1 VKVRRAYVMRARA
14 DSAEATRRRVLDAA
28 VASLWQRRVSEVRLE
43 DIAAQAAV
51 TVQTVLRIFGTRAAL
66 IEAAWD
72 AARDRIVEQRE
83 AAAPGDVDGTLR
95 VLFDHYEELGDF
107 VIRNL
112 ADEHQLPELA
122 AWLERGRTVHRRS
135 MQRQFA
141 PWLSRLA
148 PGERKELTDCL
159 VAACDVYTW
168 KLFRRDLGLSRSE
181 AQGRVHRLVS
191 GLIGGV

>member
-1 VKVRRAYVMRARA
+1 MKERRAYVMRARA
-14 DSAEATRRRVLDAA
+14 DSAQATHRRVLDAA
-28 VASLWQRRVSEVRLE
+28 VDALWQHRLSEVRLE
-43 DIAAQAAV
+43 DIAARAEV

-66 IEAAWD
+66 FDAAWD
-72 AARDRIVEQRE
+72 AARERIVEQRE
-83 AAAPGDVDGTLR
+83 AASPGDVAGTLQA
-95 VLFDHYEELGDF
+95 LFDHYEELGDF

-122 AWLERGRTVHRRS
+122 AWLERGRSVHRRS

-141 PWLSRLA
+141 PWLSRRPA
-148 PGERKELTDCL
+148 PERKELTDCL

-181 AQGRVHRLVS
+181 ACSRVHRLVS
-191 GLIGGV
+191 GLIGGG